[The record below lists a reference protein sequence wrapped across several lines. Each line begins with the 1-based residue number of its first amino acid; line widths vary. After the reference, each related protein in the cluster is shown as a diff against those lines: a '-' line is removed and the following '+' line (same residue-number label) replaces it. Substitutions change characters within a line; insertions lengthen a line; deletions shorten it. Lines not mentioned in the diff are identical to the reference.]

1 MVGARHYQI
10 SQVLDLEQVLVCDL
24 QSGDIRQIPLSDLS
38 PLSLDEVQKTAASE
52 HDAQQ
57 LSDAHWAIAQHRLAV
72 IRPLLERDHYG
83 LHDVQAQAKASGYS
97 TATLYRWL
105 QHYQH
110 SGLLSALVPC
120 PRGASPGQRRLAPE
134 VDAIIDAT
142 IEDCYLS
149 EQKPSMRRTAIE
161 VERRC
166 RNAKLSPPHANTV
179 RNRIRRLSPR
189 TALRHRGGSKIARD
203 RFEPIRG
210 PYPDADWPLAIWQI
224 DHTPVDLILVDDQHR
239 RPVGRPWITLAIDV
253 FSRMVAGFYIS
264 FDPPGAMAVGLCLAH
279 AILPKETW
287 LAKHDIKTAW
297 PLWGKPAAVHAD
309 NAKEFRGKMLSRAC
323 ENLMIDLYWRPV
335 ARPNFGGHIE
345 RLCGTL
351 NDAIHALPGTTFS
364 NVQKRSAYPAED
376 KAVFTLSE
384 FETWLAIQI
393 VEVYHQQRHS
403 GIGMAPVKKYE
414 QGIFGNAEQPGI
426 GLPERYV
433 DEPRLRLELMPYEE
447 RTVQR
452 YGIQLDDIFY
462 YHEVLKPW
470 VNAVD
475 PADVKRKRKF
485 VVRRDPRDI
494 SVIYFY
500 DPELN
505 EFFAIPY
512 RNTAHPAISVWELR
526 EAKRRLKEE
535 GHQEIDEALIF
546 AAYNRLKAIE
556 QAALRETKAARRK
569 AQRQRLHN
577 ATEGVVKPAADTPSR
592 VPESDNGDDIEPFD
606 ELEEWDD

>member
-1 MVGARHYQI
+1 
-10 SQVLDLEQVLVCDL
+10 
-24 QSGDIRQIPLSDLS
+24 
-38 PLSLDEVQKTAASE
+38 
-52 HDAQQ
+52 
-57 LSDAHWAIAQHRLAV
+57 
-72 IRPLLERDHYG
+72 
-83 LHDVQAQAKASGYS
+83 
-97 TATLYRWL
+97 
-105 QHYQH
+105 
-110 SGLLSALVPC
+110 
-120 PRGASPGQRRLAPE
+120 
-134 VDAIIDAT
+134 
-142 IEDCYLS
+142 
-149 EQKPSMRRTAIE
+149 
-161 VERRC
+161 
-166 RNAKLSPPHANTV
+166 
-179 RNRIRRLSPR
+179 
-189 TALRHRGGSKIARD
+189 
-203 RFEPIRG
+203 
-210 PYPDADWPLAIWQI
+210 
-224 DHTPVDLILVDDQHR
+224 
-239 RPVGRPWITLAIDV
+239 
-253 FSRMVAGFYIS
+253 
-264 FDPPGAMAVGLCLAH
+264 
-279 AILPKETW
+279 LPKETW

-364 NVQKRSAYPAED
+364 NVEKRGAYPAED

-475 PADVKRKRKF
+475 PADAKRNRKF

-494 SVIYFY
+494 SLIYFY
-500 DPELN
+500 GPELN

-512 RNTAHPAISVWELR
+512 RNTAYPAISVWELR

-535 GHQEIDEALIF
+535 GHQEIDEAWIF
-546 AAYNRLKAIE
+546 TAYNRLKAIE

-577 ATEGVVKPAADTPSR
+577 ATEGVVEPAANAPPP

>member
-1 MVGARHYQI
+1 MVGERRCQI
-10 SQVLDLEQVLVCDL
+10 RQVLDLEQVLVRDL
-24 QSGDIRQIPLSDLS
+24 QSGDTRQVPLGDLR
-38 PLSLDEVQKTAASE
+38 PIALEAVQKTAVAE

-57 LSDAHWAIAQHRLAV
+57 LSDVHWAIAQHRLAV
-72 IRPLLERDHYG
+72 IQPLLARDHYG
-83 LHDVQAQAKASGYS
+83 LQEVQAQAKANGYS

-105 QHYQH
+105 QHYQY
-110 SGLLSALVPC
+110 SGRLSALVPC

-189 TALRHRGGSKIARD
+189 RALHHRGGGKIARD

-210 PYPDADWPLAIWQI
+210 PYPDADWPLAVWQI
-224 DHTPVDLILVDDQHR
+224 DHTPVDLILVDDRHR
-239 RPVGRPWITLAIDV
+239 RPVGRPWITVAIDV

-279 AILPKETW
+279 AILSKETW

-323 ENLMIDLYWRPV
+323 ENLRMDLYWRPV
-335 ARPNFGGHIE
+335 ARPHFGGHIE

-351 NDAIHALPGTTFS
+351 NDAIHALPGTTFA
-364 NVQKRSAYPAED
+364 NVQQRGAYPGED

-384 FETWLAIQI
+384 FETWLAVQI
-393 VEVYHQQRHS
+393 VEIYHQQRHR

-426 GLPERYV
+426 GLPERLL
-433 DEPRLRLELMPYEE
+433 DETRLRLELMPYEE

-462 YHEVLKPW
+462 YHEVL
-470 VNAVD
+470 
-475 PADVKRKRKF
+475 R
-485 VVRRDPRDI
+485 
-494 SVIYFY
+494 
-500 DPELN
+500 
-505 EFFAIPY
+505 
-512 RNTAHPAISVWELR
+512 
-526 EAKRRLKEE
+526 
-535 GHQEIDEALIF
+535 
-546 AAYNRLKAIE
+546 
-556 QAALRETKAARRK
+556 
-569 AQRQRLHN
+569 
-577 ATEGVVKPAADTPSR
+577 
-592 VPESDNGDDIEPFD
+592 
-606 ELEEWDD
+606 